1 MIEIG
6 QRLRVDYKIEG
17 LSTYRSSMIL
27 DRRLTPGLQEDEFLV
42 MTMDLPT
49 FYGIAKTENDRL
61 TARTGVIAPWSE
73 DKVRRYLGF

>member
-1 MIEIG
+1 MITIG

-27 DRRLTPGLQEDEFLV
+27 DRRKTPGTSENEFLV
-42 MTMDLPT
+42 MTTDLPT
-49 FYGIAKTENDRL
+49 FYGIAKIESDRL
-61 TARTGVIAPWSE
+61 TARTGVIAPWGE

>member
-27 DRRLTPGLQEDEFLV
+27 DRRLSPATEENEFLV
-42 MTMDLPT
+42 VTLDLPMY
-49 FYGIAKTENDRL
+49 YGIAKVEEERL
-61 TARTGVIAPWSE
+61 TARTGVIAPWGE